1 MKDVIRLVG
10 LSFYGYHG
18 VSAAEK
24 ETGRAF
30 EIDCELQVDL
40 AQAGHSDQLA
50 DTVDYTKVYA
60 LIKDVVEGK
69 AYSLLEGLANELAGL
84 LLDKFPIYRVTLQV
98 RKLHPPIAGQIKHIE
113 VEVTRDQGDASK
125 LTASD
130 SDSRE

>member
-84 LLDKFPIYRVTLQV
+84 LLDRFPIYRVTLQV

-113 VEVTRDQGDASK
+113 VEVTRDQGDTSKITAPESASG
-125 LTASD
+125 A
-130 SDSRE
+130 

>member
-10 LSFYGYHG
+10 LSVYGYHG

-40 AQAGHSDQLA
+40 AQAGHSDQLR
-50 DTVDYTKVYA
+50 DTVDYTQVYT

-69 AYSLLEGLANELAGL
+69 AYSLLEGLASELAGL
-84 LLDKFPIYRVTLQV
+84 LLDKFPVYRVTLQV

-113 VEVTRDQGDASK
+113 VEVTRFQGDTSK
-125 LTASD
+125 LTATEGKS
-130 SDSRE
+130 EE

>member
-30 EIDCELQVDL
+30 EIDCELHVDL

-50 DTVDYTKVYA
+50 DTVDYTQVYA

-113 VEVTRDQGDASK
+113 VEVTRDQGDTSK
-125 LTASD
+125 LTASEGTAE
-130 SDSRE
+130 S